1 MTVDNDP
8 TEGMSEAQLAEY
20 YDTHRDLADFEG
32 GEEVAVTRKPE
43 RTGRCIT
50 LSIRLSDSEM
60 RMLEEAAKRAGM
72 KVTAFVRQAALVA
85 ADDSGTVLNRD
96 QLLRAIRSLERDLD
110 AVRRVAAA

>member
-20 YDTHRDLADFEG
+20 YDAHRDLADFEG

-72 KVTAFVRQAALVA
+72 KVTAFVRQAALGA
-85 ADDSGTVLNRD
+85 ADEIG
-96 QLLRAIRSLERDLD
+96 RASCRERDGMAAGAGD
-110 AVRRVAAA
+110 SCKRCGAVTPT